1 MKLSF
6 ATPAL
11 SVIFVHLYERSL
23 VSMSVMSVCTDQLA
37 VAVFVF
43 VSAAHQPAVEQT
55 ALIVSCGVFL
65 HAAALLSD
73 GR

>member
-37 VAVFVF
+37 VAVFV
-43 VSAAHQPAVEQT
+43 SAAHQPAVEQT

-73 GR
+73 RR